1 MGEGLIMARTE
12 KIELT
17 ALCLVHNEDAYLLQN
32 RVKEDW
38 KGYTLPGGHIETG
51 ESIVD
56 AVVREIKEETGLTIL
71 NPRLCGVKQFPIKDG
86 RYIVFLFRANEY
98 EGELI
103 SSEEGDMHW
112 IKKEELSSVN
122 LVSDFNMLLQVIL
135 DDSLNEFQ
143 YIIEDDLWK
152 IVLK

>member
-1 MGEGLIMARTE
+1 MARTE
-12 KIELT
+12 KVELT

-38 KGYTLPGGHIETG
+38 KGYALPGGHIEIG

-56 AVVREIKEETGLTIL
+56 AIVREIKEETGLTIL
-71 NPRLCGVKQFPIKDG
+71 NPRLCGVKQFPIDDG
-86 RYIVFLFRANEY
+86 RYLVFLFSADEY

-103 SSEEGDMHW
+103 SSEEGDIHW
-112 IKKEELSSVN
+112 IKKEDLSNVN
-122 LVSDFNMLLQVIL
+122 LVSDFKPLLQVIL

-143 YIIEDDLWK
+143 YIIEDNRWK

>member
-1 MGEGLIMARTE
+1 MARTE
-12 KIELT
+12 KVELT
-17 ALCLVHNEDAYLLQN
+17 ALCLVHREDAYLLQN

-56 AVVREIKEETGLTIL
+56 AIVREIKEETGLTIL
-71 NPRLCGVKQFPIKDG
+71 NPKLCGVKQFPIEDG
-86 RYIVFLFRANEY
+86 RYIVFLFSADEY

-103 SSEEGDMHW
+103 SSEEGEMHW

-135 DDSLNEFQ
+135 DDNLNEFQ
-143 YIIEDDLWK
+143 YVIEDELWK

>member
-1 MGEGLIMARTE
+1 MARTE
-12 KIELT
+12 MVELT
-17 ALCLVHNEDAYLLQN
+17 ALCLVQSEGAYLLQN

-38 KGYTLPGGHIETG
+38 KGYTLPGGHIEIG

-56 AVVREIKEETGLTIL
+56 AIVREIKEETGLTIL
-71 NPRLCGVKQFPIKDG
+71 NPRLCGVKQFPIEDG
-86 RYIVFLFRANEY
+86 RYIVFLFRADEY

-112 IKKEELSSVN
+112 IKKEELSSVK
-122 LVSDFNMLLQVIL
+122 LVSDFKMLLQVIL
-135 DDSLNEFQ
+135 DDNLNEFQ

-152 IVLK
+152 VVLK

>member
-1 MGEGLIMARTE
+1 MPRTE
-12 KIELT
+12 RVELT

-38 KGYTLPGGHIETG
+38 KGYTLPGGHIEIG

-56 AVVREIKEETGLTIL
+56 AIVREMKEETGLTIL
-71 NPRLCGVKQFPIKDG
+71 NPKLCGVKQFPIEDG
-86 RYIVFLFRANEY
+86 RYIVFLFSADEY

-103 SSEEGDMHW
+103 SSEEGGMYW
-112 IKKEELSSVN
+112 IKKEELSNVN
-122 LVSDFNMLLQVIL
+122 LVSDFNILLQVIL
-135 DDSLNEFQ
+135 DDNLNEFQ
-143 YIIEDDLWK
+143 YIIEGDLWK

>member
-1 MGEGLIMARTE
+1 MARTE
-12 KIELT
+12 NVELT
-17 ALCLVHNEDAYLLQN
+17 VLCLVHNADAYLLQN
-32 RVKEDW
+32 RVKDDW
-38 KGYTLPGGHIETG
+38 KGYTLPGGHIESG

-71 NPRLCGVKQFPIKDG
+71 NPRLCGVKQFPIEGG
-86 RYIVFLFRANEY
+86 RYIVFLFSADEY

-135 DDSLNEFQ
+135 DDSLSEFQ
-143 YIIEDDLWK
+143 YVVEDDIWK
-152 IVLK
+152 IVMK

>member
-1 MGEGLIMARTE
+1 MARTE
-12 KIELT
+12 KVELT
-17 ALCLVHNEDAYLLQN
+17 ALCLVHNEGAYLLQN

-38 KGYTLPGGHIETG
+38 KGYTLPGGHIEIG

-56 AVVREIKEETGLTIL
+56 GIVREIKEETGLTIL
-71 NPRLCGVKQFPIKDG
+71 NPRLCGVKQFPIEDG
-86 RYIVFLFRANEY
+86 RYIVFLFRADEY
-98 EGELI
+98 EGELN

-122 LVSDFNMLLQVIL
+122 LVSDFDMLLQVIL

>member
-1 MGEGLIMARTE
+1 MFMARTE
-12 KIELT
+12 KVELT

-38 KGYTLPGGHIETG
+38 KGYTLPGGHIEIG

-56 AVVREIKEETGLTIL
+56 GIVREIKEETGLTIL
-71 NPRLCGVKQFPIKDG
+71 NPRLCGVKQFSIEDG
-86 RYIVFLFRANEY
+86 RYLVFLFSADEY

-112 IKKEELSSVN
+112 IKKEELSNVN
-122 LVSDFNMLLQVIL
+122 LVSDFNPLLQVIL
-135 DDSLNEFQ
+135 DDNLNEFQ
-143 YIIEDDLWK
+143 YIIEDNRWK